1 MAIHLLITDSGLGG
15 LGICAGIEHAL
26 RTSGAAPGAR
36 LTYFNAWPEEGVGY
50 NSMPDAAARVACFD
64 RALDRMAAERPDRIV
79 IACNTLSVLYGQTA
93 FARTCR
99 LPVTGI
105 IDTGI
110 ELFSRALAA
119 SPSSRIAL
127 FGTRITISSGV
138 HRDGLIARGV
148 IPGRIATAG
157 CHGLAGAIER
167 DVTGPDV
174 DRLIQEGVA
183 QIAFRG
189 PDDRPVFA
197 ALCCTHFGYVA
208 DRFRIVLQSHLGQ
221 PVRILDPNQGL
232 VDRVVHELGQVDAAS
247 PADPPVV
254 SVVSKVRLDER
265 ARAGIARLVA
275 DVSPA
280 TADAL
285 NRYEHVPDLF

>member
-79 IACNTLSVLYGQTA
+79 IACNTLSVLYERTA
-93 FARTCR
+93 FARGR
-99 LPVTGI
+99 PLPVVGI

-110 ELFSRALAA
+110 DVFHRALAA
-119 SPSSRIAL
+119 APSSRIAL
-127 FGTRITISSGV
+127 FGTRITIESGV
-138 HRDGLIARGV
+138 HRDGLIARG
-148 IPGRIATAG
+148 ITAGRIATAG
-157 CHGLAGAIER
+157 CHGLAGAIEN

-174 DRLIQEGVA
+174 ERLIQEGVA
-183 QIAFRG
+183 QIAFSDPDGG
-189 PDDRPVFA
+189 PIFA
-197 ALCCTHFGYVA
+197 GLCCTHFGYVA
-208 DRFRIVLQSHLGQ
+208 DRFRIALQEHLKQ

-232 VDRVVHELGQVDAAS
+232 VDNVVREMGPSAEAGPAA
-247 PADPPVV
+247 PPVV
-254 SVVSKVRLDER
+254 SVISKVRLDGR

-275 DVSPA
+275 HTSPA
-280 TADAL
+280 TAAAL
-285 NRYEHVPDLF
+285 NGYQHVPDLF